1 MLFGSL
7 STSKLVWF
15 GQDAQPRKLSAAG
28 SVLSWEAPCTA
39 LERPLQY
46 TILLRDT
53 VTGKE
58 TYASL
63 APTKDVSLRYTVEN
77 LQVPYRT
84 LRVCTATG
92 TAFTSMEKMYNSH
105 VYVHCMIVQLL

>member
-1 MLFGSL
+1 LL
-7 STSKLVWF
+7 LLR
-15 GQDAQPRKLSAAG
+15 QDAQPRKLSAAG

-77 LQVPYRT
+77 LQVPHRT
-84 LRVCTATG
+84 LRVHIGFRTDLAG
-92 TAFTSMEKMYNSH
+92 EKMYDTELQTP
-105 VYVHCMIVQLL
+105 M

>member
-1 MLFGSL
+1 MCQMFMPWPALLLGTQSAFWKFVL
-7 STSKLVWF
+7 TSELLLF
-15 GQDAQPRKLSAAG
+15 GQDAQPRKLVAAG

-77 LQVPYRT
+77 LQVPRRT
-84 LRVCTATG
+84 VP
-92 TAFTSMEKMYNSH
+92 Y
-105 VYVHCMIVQLL
+105 

>member
-1 MLFGSL
+1 MLL
-7 STSKLVWF
+7 F

-77 LQVPYRT
+77 LQVRYRT
-84 LRVCTATG
+84 VPYEYSNGYRTDLPG
-92 TAFTSMEKMYNSH
+92 KKMYNSER
-105 VYVHCMIVQLL
+105 QTSL

>member
-1 MLFGSL
+1 M

-77 LQVPYRT
+77 LQVQRLT
-84 LRVCTATG
+84 VRVQKRLQILAG
-92 TAFTSMEKMYNSH
+92 IKINNSERPASM
-105 VYVHCMIVQLL
+105 